1 MRVCVHAC
9 VHACRRMP
17 CICMHLRMS
26 IIHKINRNTVHPTF
40 EASAYTEYTL
50 VYHVTHPRTHTRPH
64 ASMQAHRQTST
75 CGFKCVRGRQ
85 AQHPPAS
92 MLAMCLSNSTTC
104 AAFISPPPTAP
115 PGRSPVACPA
125 ASFRWRPP
133 ARRRARFANASPSD
147 SAWRPGTWRGRG
159 GHAQCHNGGTL
170 ERKGDEECAGAGG
183 EAVPGLPLSEPRH
196 LYKCGEM
203 CSFNMISLSRTAPGK
218 IAAGW
223 GDGAKISKSI
233 VLEAS

>member
-75 CGFKCVRGRQ
+75 CGFKCVRARCAHTRARADDKRSTHLPRCWRCACQTALRARHSSPRPQQRPPVGRPSR
-85 AQHPPAS
+85 APRPAS
-92 MLAMCLSNSTTC
+92 DGDLL
-104 AAFISPPPTAP
+104 
-115 PGRSPVACPA
+115 PGAGRVSQTL
-125 ASFRWRPP
+125 RHQIQ
-133 ARRRARFANASPSD
+133 
-147 SAWRPGTWRGRG
+147 RG
-159 GHAQCHNGGTL
+159 GPGL
-170 ERKGDEECAGAGG
+170 GG
-183 EAVPGLPLSEPRH
+183 EATRSATTAAPWSARATRSALAQAARRCPVCLCPSPAIFTSAVKCVLS
-196 LYKCGEM
+196 
-203 CSFNMISLSRTAPGK
+203 T
-218 IAAGW
+218 
-223 GDGAKISKSI
+223 
-233 VLEAS
+233 